1 MERRCQE
8 VINRCWGLNES
19 NPILSIHDV
28 GAGGLSNAIPEIL
41 HDSGRGGDIQLR
53 SIPNANPG
61 MSPLE
66 IWCNEAQ
73 ERYIVALNEED
84 LDLFAAIC
92 GRERCPMAVVGV
104 ATAAE
109 HLRVY
114 DDVFDRY
121 VIDLPMNVIFGKPPK
136 MFREAAQHPR
146 ASSPFATTTIDLD
159 DALRRVLSFPSVAD
173 KRFLITIG
181 DRNVGGLAARDQ
193 MVGPWQ
199 TPVADCAVTASG
211 FGCFTG
217 EAMALGERAPVALLN
232 APASG
237 RLAIGEAI
245 TNLAAARI
253 MRLSDLVLSANWMAA
268 AGHPGE
274 DVRLYETVEAVAME
288 LCPALGIAIPV
299 GKDSMSMKAQWR
311 DHDTETAVTSPLS
324 LVITAFAP
332 VVDIRQTLTPELKLD
347 EPDTCL
353 VFVDLGASRQRLG
366 GSILAQCYGAMGDLT
381 ADLES
386 PEILRDFFGAI
397 QLLNESGYML
407 AYHDRSDG
415 GLITTLC
422 EMAFCARSG
431 LDIEISALGV
441 DPISALFCEEL
452 GAFLQSYSNHR
463 EAVLSLLRASESLVD
478 GVHVIGQP
486 TPGRRIKVQHQAH
499 EVLDLA
505 LVDLLEAW
513 SENSFH
519 MQRVRDNPDCAE
531 QEFSAIVDPDDPGL
545 HVNFSPNSSG
555 SPQSPSVITARPR
568 IAVLREQGVNGH
580 VEMAAAFDR
589 AGFDA
594 VDVHMSDLIDRGV
607 ALEQFNGLVACGGF
621 SYGDVLGAG
630 GGWAKSILFNSQA
643 RDAFE
648 KFFNRNTS
656 FTLGVCNGCQMLS
669 HLQELIPGAHRWPT
683 FLPNLSEQFEARL
696 VMAEVLESPSILL
709 SGMVGSRA
717 PIVVAHGEG
726 RVQTEATAETFN
738 SCLRFVDNH
747 GAATERYPYNPNG
760 STEGITG
767 LTTDDGRVTIMMPH
781 PERVFLR
788 SQFSWIEPSWTD
800 EEGPWM
806 KVFHNAR
813 QWLG

>member
-1 MERRCQE
+1 
-8 VINRCWGLNES
+8 
-19 NPILSIHDV
+19 
-28 GAGGLSNAIPEIL
+28 
-41 HDSGRGGDIQLR
+41 
-53 SIPNANPG
+53 
-61 MSPLE
+61 
-66 IWCNEAQ
+66 
-73 ERYIVALNEED
+73 
-84 LDLFAAIC
+84 
-92 GRERCPMAVVGV
+92 
-104 ATAAE
+104 
-109 HLRVY
+109 
-114 DDVFDRY
+114 
-121 VIDLPMNVIFGKPPK
+121 
-136 MFREAAQHPR
+136 
-146 ASSPFATTTIDLD
+146 
-159 DALRRVLSFPSVAD
+159 
-173 KRFLITIG
+173 
-181 DRNVGGLAARDQ
+181 
-193 MVGPWQ
+193 
-199 TPVADCAVTASG
+199 
-211 FGCFTG
+211 
-217 EAMALGERAPVALLN
+217 
-232 APASG
+232 
-237 RLAIGEAI
+237 
-245 TNLAAARI
+245 
-253 MRLSDLVLSANWMAA
+253 
-268 AGHPGE
+268 
-274 DVRLYETVEAVAME
+274 
-288 LCPALGIAIPV
+288 
-299 GKDSMSMKAQWR
+299 
-311 DHDTETAVTSPLS
+311 
-324 LVITAFAP
+324 
-332 VVDIRQTLTPELKLD
+332 
-347 EPDTCL
+347 
-353 VFVDLGASRQRLG
+353 
-366 GSILAQCYGAMGDLT
+366 
-381 ADLES
+381 
-386 PEILRDFFGAI
+386 
-397 QLLNESGYML
+397 
-407 AYHDRSDG
+407 
-415 GLITTLC
+415 
-422 EMAFCARSG
+422 
-431 LDIEISALGV
+431 
-441 DPISALFCEEL
+441 
-452 GAFLQSYSNHR
+452 
-463 EAVLSLLRASESLVD
+463 
-478 GVHVIGQP
+478 
-486 TPGRRIKVQHQAH
+486 
-499 EVLDLA
+499 VLDLA